1 MSQDRR
7 PIDRYL
13 DRLVRVLENSEAAE
27 KAARKERRAQW
38 HAQKEKLQSL
48 DEGLSPALK
57 TTTILN
63 IEPKMHYI
71 ALLHDVVFA
80 FKS

>member
-13 DRLVRVLENSEAAE
+13 DRLVRILEKSEAAE

-38 HAQKEKLQSL
+38 RAQKEKLQSP
-48 DEGLSPALK
+48 DEGRSQSS
-57 TTTILN
+57 TEDDD
-63 IEPKMHYI
+63 EPRH
-71 ALLHDVVFA
+71 
-80 FKS
+80 